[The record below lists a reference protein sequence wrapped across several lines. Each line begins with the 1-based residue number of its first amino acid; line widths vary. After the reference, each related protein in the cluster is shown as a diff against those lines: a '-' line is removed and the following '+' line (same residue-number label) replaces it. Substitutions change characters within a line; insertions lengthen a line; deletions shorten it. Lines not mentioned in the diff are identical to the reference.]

1 MRPCLYNASL
11 LNVVCLYNA
20 NVLHVVNMKSH
31 RSEGFFYGFC
41 RE

>member
-31 RSEGFFYGFC
+31 RSEGFFLWFL
-41 RE
+41 